1 MVCLVSNFKTTATLK
16 LRPDVEILLF
26 NLRSQD
32 SLLLLDVG
40 MEGTD
45 VVPNI
50 LVELDFNRLIYMTD
64 LFIVM

>member
-1 MVCLVSNFKTTATLK
+1 LKTTATFK